1 MFKSVNSNAQ
11 FLKVIYFQKLVS
23 LKESYSFLNLLCDL
37 IFYFNPIQKLWIIS
51 WSISEWFYRLSCEFY
66 FGSET
71 MWNIKS
77 CLTFLTTGNFLFI
90 KEILFDYKIKKRKK
104 KQNKKTINSD
114 QIFSLFLSFIF
125 FFSFFFQVWNF
136 FAKARTMERCFNILE
151 NQVTTSN
158 ATMVCHLVENAL
170 KTLSS
175 WTAKGFV
182 LDRIIGK
189 DLANRFNV
197 CFELLF
203 RNIMI
208 LLFLDFAL
216 VFNNFI
222 FLKLFFFYI
231 YIYIYTFLFIC

>member
-90 KEILFDYKIKKRKK
+90 KEILFNYKIKKRKK

-125 FFSFFFQVWNF
+125 FF
-136 FAKARTMERCFNILE
+136 
-151 NQVTTSN
+151 
-158 ATMVCHLVENAL
+158 
-170 KTLSS
+170 
-175 WTAKGFV
+175 
-182 LDRIIGK
+182 
-189 DLANRFNV
+189 
-197 CFELLF
+197 
-203 RNIMI
+203 
-208 LLFLDFAL
+208 
-216 VFNNFI
+216 
-222 FLKLFFFYI
+222 LFFSRYEISLQRQEPWSVVSISWKTKLLRPMQLWFAI
-231 YIYIYTFLFIC
+231 L

>member
-90 KEILFDYKIKKRKK
+90 KEILFNYKIKKRKK
-104 KQNKKTINSD
+104 KIKQKNNK
-114 QIFSLFLSFIF
+114 F
-125 FFSFFFQVWNF
+125 
-136 FAKARTMERCFNILE
+136 R
-151 NQVTTSN
+151 SN
-158 ATMVCHLVENAL
+158 
-170 KTLSS
+170 
-175 WTAKGFV
+175 
-182 LDRIIGK
+182 
-189 DLANRFNV
+189 
-197 CFELLF
+197 
-203 RNIMI
+203 
-208 LLFLDFAL
+208 
-216 VFNNFI
+216 I
-222 FLKLFFFYI
+222 FLISILYLFFFFFFPGMK
-231 YIYIYTFLFIC
+231 FLCKGKNHGALFQYPGKPSYYVQCNYGLPSCRKCPKNLVFVNSKRVCARSHNWERSG